1 MRGTHLR
8 GMMSVALVLA
18 ACSRGAA
25 QVEEPVHRV
34 VEENHREEVSDS
46 EQPLDGRRR
55 REKPADRTPAPLPAR
70 TESKDRRRP
79 AAPLELPDGI
89 EAGTT
94 EGLSLEDALPRLL
107 AVNRDLAVKYQDI
120 PKARADILSA
130 GLIENPAIF
139 FDGEGIP
146 YGNYSPQR
154 PGETGYAATV
164 ILPPLDISGKRRK
177 RIDVAR
183 RAERVLEALYQ
194 DAVRQEIDKL
204 YSAYV
209 DVLESSLRRN
219 ALRRSITRLNGLAE
233 TARARADQAEARELA
248 VRRARTE
255 IALRDAE
262 ANLLQARRELA
273 LLLAIPVEQADT
285 LPVRG
290 SLRDQAPPPSCTDEL
305 IALALQ
311 TRPDLAAFQLSVDHA
326 RANVRLSQAERW
338 EDVLVFYTP
347 YQATTFPSQGKQTAS
362 GWEVGGLAVLPVFER
377 NQGEIAR
384 GRVNVTQLQTQLRG
398 LRDQVIYEVQRAAT
412 EYAISRQ
419 LVQQYEREILAGAR
433 SLRDEKQRRLREGRE
448 SLGAFL
454 TAEQDYDEAVQ
465 RYLEALVNHR
475 HSMLRLNTVVGQ
487 RILP

>member
-1 MRGTHLR
+1 
-8 GMMSVALVLA
+8 MMGLALVLT

-25 QVEEPVHRV
+25 DMNYLEESADAER
-34 VEENHREEVSDS
+34 
-46 EQPLDGRRR
+46 PLGGRRS
-55 REKPADRTPAPLPAR
+55 REKAVDRTPPPSPAR
-70 TESKDRRRP
+70 TEGKDKRRP
-79 AAPLELPDGI
+79 AVSLELPDGI
-89 EAGTT
+89 EEGTT

-107 AVNRDLAVKYQDI
+107 TANRDLVVKYQDI

-139 FDGEGIP
+139 VDGEGIP
-146 YGNYSPQR
+146 YGNYSPRR

-194 DAVRQEIDKL
+194 DAVRQEIDKV

-219 ALRRSITRLNGLAE
+219 ALRRSLTRLNAMVEAE
-233 TARARADQAEARELA
+233 EGGPAEEATEVA
-248 VRRARTE
+248 VRRAKTE
-255 IALRDAE
+255 IALRDTE

-273 LLLAIPVEQADT
+273 LLLAIPAEQADT

-290 SLRDQAPPPSCTDEL
+290 SLRDQAPPPCADDL

-326 RANVRLSQAERW
+326 RANVRLSRAERW
-338 EDVLVFYTP
+338 EDVLLFYTP
-347 YQATTFPSQGKQTAS
+347 YQATTFPSQDKQTAS
-362 GWEVGGLAVLPVFER
+362 AWEAGGLAVLPVFER

-412 EYAISRQ
+412 EYAVSRQ
-419 LVQQYEREILAGAR
+419 LVQQYERDILPGAR
-433 SLRDEKQRRLREGRE
+433 SRRDEKQRRLCEGRE
-448 SLGAFL
+448 GLGAFL
-454 TAEQDYDEAVQ
+454 TAEQNYDEAVQ
-465 RYLEALVNHR
+465 RYLEALVSHR
-475 HSMLRLNTVVGQ
+475 RSMLRLNTVVGQ